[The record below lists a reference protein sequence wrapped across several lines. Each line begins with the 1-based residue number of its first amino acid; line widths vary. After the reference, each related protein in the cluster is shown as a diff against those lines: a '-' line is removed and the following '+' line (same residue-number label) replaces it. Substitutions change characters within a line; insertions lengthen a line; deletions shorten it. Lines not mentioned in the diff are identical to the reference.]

1 MIFEGPLFR
10 MSRRR
15 LREGETIR
23 VLAIAINY
31 ADPAGFPSDIQTLPF
46 RPQKDMKMESHFY
59 GPPACLSVNHLN
71 MLYRVTIQ
79 DLTWVN
85 MIIMCVVQVHYA
97 VSQTTCVTIL
107 YYYVMWHLFLCCLP
121 KLCTFAHSI
130 GSLSSMVMSVARK
143 VDWDRNSSLFFGRAV

>member
-59 GPPACLSVNHLN
+59 GPPACLPRPV
-71 MLYRVTIQ
+71 RVREP
-79 DLTWVN
+79 LE
-85 MIIMCVVQVHYA
+85 YA
-97 VSQTTCVTIL
+97 VQSD
-107 YYYVMWHLFLCCLP
+107 YPRFDMGKYDYYVCCSSSLCCLSNNMCNNSILLCDVAFISMLLT
-121 KLCTFAHSI
+121 KALHICTFNRFPFEH
-130 GSLSSMVMSVARK
+130 G
-143 VDWDRNSSLFFGRAV
+143 NECGT